1 MVKRAGGALLHHIGI
16 DPDADRTIAS
26 QLVTALRNLI
36 LGGALKAGDRL
47 PASRTMAAEL
57 SIARSTVVEAFEQ
70 LIDEG
75 LIETRVGAGSYVSQR
90 LEDEHFY
97 PAAMPKSPPRL
108 AQPEKLARLMDAAT
122 GRFNRRLQHQP
133 RAFTTAM
140 PAYDAFPVAQWSR
153 LVTKHWRGDRSAVLG
168 YNDAHGEKILRQ
180 AIAQHLRSN
189 RGVSCDWPQ
198 IFIFAGAQQ
207 AFQLIASILVDPGD
221 PVWFENPG
229 AIGARNCFVVHGAQ
243 VVPVP
248 VDQDGLRVDIGL
260 ERAADFR
267 LAFVPPAHQQPLGAK
282 MSYDRRLA
290 LLQAAVTS
298 GAWIVEDDWD
308 GDFCFAG
315 RPQPA
320 LKSIDTTDRVIYVGS
335 FSKSLF
341 PSLRIGYIV
350 APLSLVQTFE
360 VALGAFS
367 SSVPTSLQAA
377 VAEFMLEGHFATH
390 IRRMRKLYAE
400 RHDALI
406 DAARD
411 ILEPWLDIQ
420 TTTMGLHTIGFLKR
434 GLNAA
439 DVAEA
444 AASRDITVAPISR
457 FCIEPYPR
465 EGLVLGYSGI
475 PPAKIKAGVGV
486 LADVLRELTPR

>member
-1 MVKRAGGALLHHIGI
+1 MVKRAGGALLHHIVL
-16 DPDADRTIAS
+16 DPEAGRTIAS
-26 QLVTALRNLI
+26 QLVSALRTLI
-36 LGGALKAGDRL
+36 LGGTLKAGDRL
-47 PASRTMAAEL
+47 PASRTMAADL

-70 LIDEG
+70 LVAEG
-75 LIETRVGAGSYVSQR
+75 LIETQVGAGSFVSQR
-90 LEDEHFY
+90 LEEEHFY
-97 PAAMPKSPPRL
+97 PAATAKSPVRV
-108 AQPEKLARLMDAAT
+108 AQPERLARLMDAAT

-140 PAYDAFPVAQWSR
+140 PAFDAFPVAQWSR
-153 LVTKHWRGDRSAVLG
+153 LVAKHWRGDRASVLG
-168 YNDAHGEKILRQ
+168 YNDPFGDKPLRQ

-189 RGVSCDWPQ
+189 RGVPCDWPQ
-198 IFIFAGAQQ
+198 VFIFAGAQQ

-221 PVWFENPG
+221 AVWFENPG

-248 VDQDGLRVDIGL
+248 VDQDGLRVDQGL

-267 LAFVPPAHQQPLGAK
+267 LAFVTPAHQQPLGVK

-290 LLQAAVTS
+290 LLQAAAAS
-298 GAWIVEDDWD
+298 GAWVIEDDWD
-308 GDFCFAG
+308 GDFSFAG

-320 LKSIDTTDRVIYVGS
+320 LKSIDTSDRVIYVGS

-341 PSLRIGYIV
+341 PALRIGYIV

-367 SSVPTSLQAA
+367 SSVPTSLQGA
-377 VAEFMLEGHFATH
+377 VAEFMMEGHFATH

-400 RHDALI
+400 RHDTLVE
-406 DAARD
+406 AAHAR
-411 ILEPWLDIQ
+411 LSPWLDMQ
-420 TTTMGLHTIGFLKR
+420 TASMGLHTIGYLKR

-444 AASRDITVAPISR
+444 AARRDLTVAPISR

-475 PPAKIKAGVGV
+475 VPAKIKAGVEV
-486 LADVLRELTPR
+486 LADVFEELA

>member
-1 MVKRAGGALLHHIGI
+1 MVKRAGGALLHHITI
-16 DPDADRTIAS
+16 DPKADRTIAA
-26 QLVTALRNLI
+26 QLVSALRNLI

-47 PASRTMAAEL
+47 PASRTMAADL

-70 LIDEG
+70 LVAEG
-75 LIETRVGAGSYVSQR
+75 LIETQVGAGSFVSQR
-90 LEDEHFY
+90 LEEEHFY
-97 PAAMPKSPPRL
+97 PAVAAKAPVRV
-108 AQPEKLARLMDAAT
+108 AQPERLARLMDAAT

-140 PAYDAFPVAQWSR
+140 PAFDAFPVAQWSR
-153 LVTKHWRGDRSAVLG
+153 LVAKHWRGDRASVLG
-168 YNDAHGEKILRQ
+168 YNDPFGDKVLRQ

-189 RGVSCDWPQ
+189 RGVPCDWPQ
-198 IFIFAGAQQ
+198 VFIFAGAQQ

-221 PVWFENPG
+221 AVWFENPG

-248 VDQDGLRVDIGL
+248 VDQDGLRVDQGL
-260 ERAADFR
+260 ERAPDFR
-267 LAFVPPAHQQPLGAK
+267 LAFVTPAHQQPLGVK
-282 MSYDRRLA
+282 MSYDRRLM
-290 LLQAAVTS
+290 LLQAAAAT

-308 GDFCFAG
+308 GDFSFAG

-320 LKSIDTTDRVIYVGS
+320 LKAIDAGDRVIYVGS

-341 PSLRIGYIV
+341 PALRIGYLV

-367 SSVPTSLQAA
+367 SSVPTSLQGA

-400 RHDALI
+400 RHDTLI
-406 DAARD
+406 AAAQAH
-411 ILEPWLDIQ
+411 LSPWLEIQ
-420 TTTMGLHTIGFLKR
+420 TASMGLHTIGYLKR

-444 AASRDITVAPISR
+444 AARRDLTVAPISR

-475 PPAKIKAGVGV
+475 TPAKIKAGVEV
-486 LADVLRELTPR
+486 LAEVLGGLE